1 MTGLSEPIKLGDLDL
16 RNRIV
21 ESLTLAALLDRVSQ
35 QCAVGAADDRACG
48 AGLILFEEVSQ
59 GREKPA
65 SGRDVTR
72 DREVLARVQE
82 AGGRVVRPLSWPAEA
97 VVPPLDQIDLAGLF
111 ETYRG
116 MASTAAAAGF
126 NGVELDLTD
135 GGPLMQLLSPGR
147 NRRKDDYGGSTLRR
161 CRPVLDVL
169 KAVGGEIGCGRVG
182 LRIDPQASRMRM
194 GDPAPA
200 VTYACLLSV
209 LSGEG
214 FAYVRLMNQPV
225 RELDALMMTRAY
237 WSGSLIVDSVGQ
249 QAKTPFILNPPGED
263 LALLTLDTPDGP
275 TI

>member
-1 MTGLSEPIKLGDLDL
+1 MTGLSEPITLGDLHL

-21 ESLTLAALLDRVSQ
+21 ESLTLTALLDRVSR
-35 QCAVGAADDRACG
+35 QCAGGAADDRPPG
-48 AGLILFEEVSQ
+48 PGLILFEEVPH
-59 GREKPA
+59 GWEKLA
-65 SGRDVTR
+65 ETSGWDVTC
-72 DREVLARVQE
+72 DREVLAHVQE
-82 AGGRVVRPLSWPAEA
+82 AGGRVVRPLSWPADA
-97 VVPPLDQIDLAGLF
+97 VVPPLNQIDLAGLV

-126 NGVELDLTD
+126 DGVELDLTD

-169 KAVGGEIGCGRVG
+169 KAVGGAIGCGRVG

-200 VTYACLLSV
+200 LTYACLLSV

-214 FAYVRLMNQPV
+214 LAYVRLMNQPV
-225 RELDALMMTRAY
+225 RELDSLMMTRAY
-237 WSGSLIVDSVGQ
+237 WAGSLIVDSVGQ
-249 QAKTPFILNPPGED
+249 EAKTPFILDPSGED
-263 LALLTLDTPDGP
+263 PARA
-275 TI
+275 